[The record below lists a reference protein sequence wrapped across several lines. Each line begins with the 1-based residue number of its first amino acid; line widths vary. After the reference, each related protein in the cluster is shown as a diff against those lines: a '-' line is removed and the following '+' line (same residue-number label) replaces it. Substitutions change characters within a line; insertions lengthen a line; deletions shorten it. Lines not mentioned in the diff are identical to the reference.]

1 MLFMVI
7 ERFKPGTLAP
17 VGERFRT
24 SGRML
29 PPGVEYVASWMEP
42 NGARCFQLMEAE
54 SPELMQTWA
63 AHWDDLVEFEITPVQ
78 TSAEFWA
85 RAQ

>member
-7 ERFKPGTLAP
+7 EHFKPGSLAQ

-24 SGRML
+24 NGRML
-29 PPGVEYVASWMEP
+29 PPGVQYVASWMEP
-42 NGARCFQLMEAE
+42 SGARCFQLMEAE
-54 SPELMQTWA
+54 SLELLQTWTS
-63 AHWDDLVEFEITPVQ
+63 HWDDLVDFEITPVL

>member
-1 MLFMVI
+1 MLFMVT
-7 ERFKPGTLAP
+7 ERFKPGSLAQG
-17 VGERFRT
+17 GERFRT
-24 SGRML
+24 RGRML

-54 SPELMQTWA
+54 SPELLQTWA
-63 AHWDDLVEFEITPVQ
+63 AHWADLVDFETTPVQ

-85 RAQ
+85 REQ